1 MEARDLVVLA
11 GALALYDVTATSFL
25 PLTDDLFHRL
35 AQLPLSPMV
44 AWGSGSTQLGIGLGD
59 LLLATVFPLTM
70 RKAFGRAAGLLAAGL
85 SMAAIAAMAAGV
97 DLAQVRVSIP
107 VMTALGP
114 LMVLQYGFWI
124 RRRGS
129 ERTTW
134 QYHAAE
140 PVSAGRDAAGA

>member
-1 MEARDLVVLA
+1 
-11 GALALYDVTATSFL
+11 
-25 PLTDDLFHRL
+25 
-35 AQLPLSPMV
+35 MV

-85 SMAAIAAMAAGV
+85 SLATIAAMAVGV
-97 DLAQVRVSIP
+97 ELAQVRVSIP
-107 VMTALGP
+107 VMTVLGP
-114 LMVLQYGFWI
+114 LMVLQYWLWI
-124 RRRGS
+124 HRRGS

-140 PVSAGRDAAGA
+140 PVEAAGA